1 MLSCRTSHRCGS
13 ASSQVARCSSTCRL
27 ADCAGWRIASSRGQ
41 PFTAPAAPLLHTDCV
56 RTRCNLA
63 VAARHIVCSTSA
75 AYRPRVLSA
84 TCIHAQSYTG
94 VRPVH
99 FLTHSD
105 ACAAGY
111 RARSPSAPRGYSL
124 ARLPSFRPSGLTRL
138 RALQLQSC
146 SSAAAIESTWGTT
159 SSS

>member
-1 MLSCRTSHRCGS
+1 MSHLRGLYILTIEY
-13 ASSQVARCSSTCRL
+13 ALLPYFSQVRQRILTSRAVQQHLSTGRLRRL
-27 ADCAGWRIASSRGQ
+27 ADCVEQR
-41 PFTAPAAPLLHTDCV
+41 PALH
-56 RTRCNLA
+56 RTRGAFAAHGLREDEVQSRCR

-84 TCIHAQSYTG
+84 TCVHAQSYTG

-138 RALQLQSC
+138 RALQ
-146 SSAAAIESTWGTT
+146 
-159 SSS
+159 